1 MDCHPVMKAKIS
13 QIKTPVLAHSSR
25 RAFTLLELM
34 VMLMIIAL
42 GLLMLVP
49 ALAES
54 RIDGQALRCRNNH
67 RQLLRAWQMYAADF
81 NDLLPAADQ
90 ATATASG
97 RPNWMTGNI
106 DFNAGNP
113 SNYNINQDIVKSP
126 LWPYSASKAEIYRC
140 PADPNYVILAGKIYR
155 RVRTVAM
162 SCAFGNGAWL
172 NGAAGDAGPYR
183 LYSKLSDV
191 RVPPHTFVFID
202 EHPNSIDDGEMTVSC
217 AGAQTGDAPTL
228 ARIIEYPAP
237 FHNGGATLSFAD
249 GHVEVHNW
257 IGAMLRTPTSYNQTG
272 LIPLPINVSAGDSAV
287 DIEWLAANT
296 TVEKIILIPCNC
308 NRGE

>member
-1 MDCHPVMKAKIS
+1 MDCHWVMKVKQS
-13 QIKTPVLAHSSR
+13 QIKIPVASDNSH
-25 RAFTLLELM
+25 RAFTLLELT

-54 RIDGQALRCRNNH
+54 RIDGQALSCRNNH

-97 RPNWMTGNI
+97 RPNWMTGNMTLP
-106 DFNAGNP
+106 AGN
-113 SNYNINQDIVKSP
+113 SSLLNTNTDIVRGP
-126 LWPYSASKAEIYRC
+126 LWPYSARKADIYRC
-140 PADPNYVILAGKIYR
+140 PADPRYVTLAGKKYHP
-155 RVRTVAM
+155 VRTVAM

-172 NGAAGDAGPYR
+172 NGVAGDAGPYR

-217 AGAQTGDAPTL
+217 AGAQPGDAPTL

-249 GHVEVHNW
+249 GHVEIHNW
-257 IGAMLRTPTSYNQTG
+257 IGSLLRTPIVYDQSG
-272 LIPLPINVSAGDSAV
+272 LLPLPVNVSAGDSAV
-287 DIEWLAANT
+287 DIAWLAANT
-296 TVEKIILIPCNC
+296 TVKK
-308 NRGE
+308 